1 MAIELIYYK
10 DKGFQISDIFMQ
22 LAIYYINEELKKNQY
37 IFINK
42 DSLQKYHESIINGHM
57 AGWLVLDW
65 DTIIV
70 NNVEEQTMIQILQ
83 IVKTTI
89 RNKGSYIS
97 IAELQGIPTIDRD
110 FKLFYSRKEFPT
122 SELIKIVDALIEMLQ
137 GTWEFTNYDID
148 IDYRY

>member
-83 IVKTTI
+83 ILKTTI

-97 IAELQGIPTIDRD
+97 ISELQAIPTIDRD

>member
-1 MAIELIYYK
+1 MAIELIDYK

-22 LAIYYINEELKKNQY
+22 LVIYYINEELKKNQF

-89 RNKGSYIS
+89 RNKGSYIFV
-97 IAELQGIPTIDRD
+97 AELQAIPTIDED
-110 FKLFYSRKEFPT
+110 FKLFYSRKQFPT

-137 GTWEFTNYDID
+137 GTWEFTNYDMNIN
-148 IDYRY
+148 YQY